1 MIVHCAAGIVLASC
15 VWGVL
20 DRRLHTRT
28 AGTLALSFLG
38 ILALANFL

>member
-1 MIVHCAAGIVLASC
+1 MIGHCTAGVVLASC

-20 DRRLHTRT
+20 DRRFQTRT